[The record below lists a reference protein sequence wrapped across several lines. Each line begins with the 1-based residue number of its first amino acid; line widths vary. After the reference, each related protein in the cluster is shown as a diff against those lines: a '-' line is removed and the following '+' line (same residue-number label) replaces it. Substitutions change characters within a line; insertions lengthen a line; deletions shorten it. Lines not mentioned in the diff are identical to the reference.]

1 VRRILSAA
9 AAAAA
14 LAACA
19 GLPPRTEILA
29 KTDGFKAQAVAV
41 AALTGDERG
50 DVLAARALADAAR
63 RAGLRATSLQDPE
76 AGLAG
81 TAISLDTLS
90 DPRLLAQ
97 VRAATG
103 ADAVVLLTY
112 EAGGASIRLDALDA
126 QSGDSVLRATLTPRG
141 APFADA
147 PAAARAAESVLA
159 TLAGRPAAARLDDL
173 PTP

>member
-1 VRRILSAA
+1 LIAAA

-14 LAACA
+14 LSACV
-19 GLPPRTEILA
+19 GLPPKTDILERTE
-29 KTDGFKAQAVAV
+29 GFKAQTVAV
-41 AALTGDERG
+41 AALTGDDRG
-50 DVLAARALADAAR
+50 DVAAAHALADAAR
-63 RAGLRATSLQDPE
+63 GAGLHASSLEDAE

-97 VRAATG
+97 IRAATG
-103 ADAVVLLTY
+103 ADAVVLLTWQ
-112 EAGGASIRLDALDA
+112 AGGASARLDALDA

-147 PAAARAAESVLA
+147 KAAARAAEGALS
-159 TLAGRPAAARLDDL
+159 TLAGRPPQAHLDDL
-173 PTP
+173 PVP